1 MATFQEFID
10 AAWGDHADRPRE
22 VADRLAEAI
31 DRVVAPEHVAPFVR
45 LAAHVY
51 GEHLGEWQQGID
63 LLRRVAV
70 LPACT
75 VEGKAEVDRAVAM
88 LRYAR
93 GEHTALDGLAA
104 DARIAALA
112 GAAAT
117 LAGRADIDAAIIAYD
132 TALQDA
138 AATGLVDG
146 SPAIRALAVAGNNLA
161 ATLEELPTRD
171 DRQAAAMVRA
181 ARGGLRYWQR
191 AGTWLE
197 HQRAEYRLARSL
209 LLAGDPRA
217 AAESAQR
224 CVDLCTSNGAPAFE
238 QFFGYAALALASRA
252 AGQEDA
258 FTAARDRALALFDG
272 VPVEERAWCE
282 AELRAL
288 GP

>member
-10 AAWGDHADRPRE
+10 AAWSDHADRPQE

-31 DRVVAPEHVAPFVR
+31 DRVVAPDHVAPFVR
-45 LAAHVY
+45 LAAHVH
-51 GEHLGEWQQGID
+51 GEHLGEWQHGID
-63 LLRRVAV
+63 LLRRVAT

-75 VEGKAEVDRAVAM
+75 VDGKTEVDRAVAM

-93 GEHTALDGLAA
+93 GEHAALDGLAA
-104 DARIAALA
+104 DARIAVLA
-112 GAAAT
+112 GAAAA
-117 LAGRADIDAAIIAYD
+117 LAGRADIDAAVAAYD

-138 AATGLVDG
+138 DATGLVDG
-146 SPAIRALAVAGNNLA
+146 SAAIRALAVAGNNLA
-161 ATLEELPTRD
+161 ATLEEQVARD
-171 DRQAAAMVRA
+171 DRQTAAMVRA

-197 HQRAEYRLARSL
+197 HERAEYRLARSL

-224 CVDLCTSNGAPAFE
+224 CIDLCSRNGAPAFE

-252 AGQEDA
+252 AGEAEA
-258 FTAARDRALALFDG
+258 FTVARDRARTLFDDIA
-272 VPVEERAWCE
+272 VEERGWCE
-282 AELRAL
+282 SELRAL